1 MRKHIY
7 KLFLAKFAGCLL
19 RRCISTFRFKEDAT
33 KSVHLNLV
41 PFNMRQKY
49 HLMIITFIKCSI
61 IPRFCFSSDSAF
73 WLRDT
78 LKRVN
83 LDFPFS
89 LIARHI
95 RMCQVWRKWVN
106 QIAFHESCDYL
117 KMRPYVKILSHNFTK
132 IYELRKILFQLYGK
146 CEL

>member
-1 MRKHIY
+1 MWRYSY
-7 KLFLAKFAGCLL
+7 KLFLAKIAGCLL

-89 LIARHI
+89 LIGRHI

-106 QIAFHESCDYL
+106 QIAFHESYDYL
-117 KMRPYVKILSHNFTK
+117 KMRPCVEILSHNLTK
-132 IYELRKILFQLYGK
+132 INELRKILFQLGSKYN
-146 CEL
+146 L